1 MILRKL
7 LLVTTFWCIM
17 CESHEGRPVFIDIVE
32 REPGNYLLKWK
43 IPPVLLPGQE
53 PIIGLKGLGCIRPY
67 AEKKIG
73 LPNARL
79 NGRVYY
85 QCGEDLKDLSVI
97 LSYPEIN
104 PALTSLVI
112 FKTTDGRIKQI
123 FSGPEKLSIPLLSEV
138 SGWEIVNQYIVAGI
152 QHILEGYDHLA
163 FVTCLIMIAGVGK
176 RLIYTVT
183 GFTIAHSI
191 TLSLA
196 TLDLLRLPSL
206 VVETLIAISI
216 LLLATEL
223 HRNRYTGHLSFTW
236 RYPILTAGLFGLLHG
251 FGFASVLADLGLP
264 DDLRLP
270 ALLFFNVG
278 VEIGQLLFV
287 GVTLLV
293 VFILLRSSRWISAN
307 FILLEKAMIYF
318 LGMIGAYW
326 TIERLLF
333 W

>member
-1 MILRKL
+1 
-7 LLVTTFWCIM
+7 M
-17 CESHEGRPVFIDIVE
+17 CESHEGRPVFIDIAE

-43 IPPVLLPGQE
+43 IPPVLLRGQE
-53 PIIGLKGLGCIRPY
+53 PTVALKGLGCTRPF
-67 AEKKIG
+67 ADKKIG
-73 LPNARL
+73 LPNVRL

-112 FKTTDGRIKQI
+112 FKTTDGGMKQI
-123 FSGPEKLSIPLLSEV
+123 FSGPEKLSIPLLSQV
-138 SGWEIVNQYIVAGI
+138 NGWEIVNQYIVAGI

-163 FVTCLIMIAGVGK
+163 FVICLMMIAGVGK

-183 GFTIAHSI
+183 GFTIAHSF

-223 HRNRYTGHLSFTW
+223 HRNRYTGHSSFTW

-264 DDLRLP
+264 DDLRVP

-307 FILLEKAMIYF
+307 FIFLEKAMISF
-318 LGMIGAYW
+318 LGGIGAYW
-326 TIERLLF
+326 TIERLLS